1 MHRGT
6 RFLLQSLLVGGA
18 VLGAMA
24 LPGLWGSGV
33 ATAQGAAANPH
44 PAFDRDI
51 APVFNKYCVA
61 CHSGPQPKADIML
74 KFKDENDA
82 RSRMATND
90 EFWDKVTTMV
100 GGGMMPPATVKNRP
114 SDDERKLLVNW
125 IKNDM
130 LTMGGNPDPGPVI
143 VHRLNNREYAY
154 KKQCWNE
161 QCQKQ
166 RAMCFYHAIY
176 SPVLVW

>member
-100 GGGMMPPATVKNRP
+100 GGGMMPPAT
-114 SDDERKLLVNW
+114 
-125 IKNDM
+125 
-130 LTMGGNPDPGPVI
+130 
-143 VHRLNNREYAY
+143 
-154 KKQCWNE
+154 
-161 QCQKQ
+161 
-166 RAMCFYHAIY
+166 
-176 SPVLVW
+176 